1 MIAAE
6 TTYSNR
12 ADAGPRAASPAER
25 AAARVVD
32 DIGALIEKSKAEID
46 PRQKI
51 AHLENAKAMFAGVCA
66 LDGDCVRVEGRA
78 GVEAL
83 LADMEA
89 EYRAAGWY
97 AWPHVAALIAAV
109 TAAYKPKFAR
119 LRKPA
124 PRIRG
129 RR

>member
-1 MIAAE
+1 MTPAQVDPG
-6 TTYSNR
+6 SS
-12 ADAGPRAASPAER
+12 GPSRAER
-25 AAARVVD
+25 AAARAVNS
-32 DIGALIEKSKAEID
+32 IAALIEKSKAEID

-97 AWPHVAALIAAV
+97 AWPHVPALIAAV
-109 TAAYKPKFAR
+109 RAAYKPAFAR

-129 RR
+129 HR